1 MQIGMQQGV
10 WMQAIPMYAQPPQQN
25 PRTVDDDDSG
35 SDDDHHVEDT
45 EQLCEG
51 EDIYDVFIGCLLY
64 DLARYGLNKSRGR
77 GNCRRF
83 FRAFAV
89 FLVMLLNMG
98 VQVYIIFHVQR
109 FVSSWAV
116 GEARSAY
123 SDYEEHMYSSSHL
136 NKNGMHRGN
145 AGAFLPANFATLSD
159 EEKKVVCQTPLSQP
173 AFLMVMLGVWT
184 LNNFGEL
191 KLSFLQGYRVLR
203 LPTSGRGLS
212 ADAEATEDG
221 VQINGVSMGMKILTL
236 VCVTIPRIL
245 VTVVLLWLGCRWLT
259 ATQSFAD
266 VILNALALGFLVDL
280 NSLLYR
286 TVMPR
291 RDLVDAQKT
300 CVAKNEKLEPSIWA
314 YSADLVWFVLAVVW
328 VWLYVFHL
336 QMVLNEYNYDVASVC
351 NPFLDVMA
359 APR

>member
-1 MQIGMQQGV
+1 LSCASASEFSMQH
-10 WMQAIPMYAQPPQQN
+10 APMYSEPAQKILK
-25 PRTVDDDDSG
+25 TVDADDSG
-35 SDDDHHVEDT
+35 SDDDHHVEET
-45 EQLCEG
+45 EQLCEN

-64 DLARYGLNKSRGR
+64 DLARYSLNKSRGR

-83 FRAFAV
+83 FRDAAV
-89 FLVMLLNMG
+89 FFVMLLNMA
-98 VQVYIIFHVQR
+98 VQVYIIFNVQR

-123 SDYEEHMYSSSHL
+123 SDYEEHMYSSTHL
-136 NKNGMHRGN
+136 NKNGMHRGD
-145 AGAFLPANFATLSD
+145 AGAFLPEHFQTLSD
-159 EEKKVVCQTPLSQP
+159 DAKRIVCQTPLSQP

-203 LPTSGRGLS
+203 LPTAGSGLS
-212 ADAEATEDG
+212 ASAELTEEG
-221 VQINGVSMGMKILTL
+221 VKINSVSMGMKVLT
-236 VCVTIPRIL
+236 VVFVTIPRVL
-245 VTVVLLWLGCRWLT
+245 VTTVLLWLGCRWLT
-259 ATQSFAD
+259 ATQSFAG

-291 RDLVDAQKT
+291 RDVVDAQKT
-300 CVAKNEKLEPSIWA
+300 CVAKNERLEPSIWA
-314 YSADLVWFVLAVVW
+314 YSADLFWFALAVVW
-328 VWLYVFHL
+328 VWAYVFHL
-336 QMVLNEYNYDVASVC
+336 QRVLNEYNYDVAAVC
-351 NPFLDVMA
+351 NPFLDAMA